1 MKEMSSVRRFDAMAA
16 LAVVGCIGVL
26 LFESIFIFELY
37 NLDFFRR
44 MPFLSDPVSEPIG
57 TPVESIPAA
66 EPVVPEP
73 TLPDVPVE
81 SPAAPVVPSGPVG

>member
-1 MKEMSSVRRFDAMAA
+1 MAA

-26 LFESIFIFELY
+26 LFESIFVFELY

-44 MPFLSDPVSEPIG
+44 MPFLSGPASKPVNASVKSVPAAE
-57 TPVESIPAA
+57 TPVEPVVA

-81 SPAAPVVPSGPVG
+81 PPAAPAVPSEPVG